1 MKFDGLEGEILEE
14 LTSSRLYATKSEAV
28 RSALVLLAVDLNLFE
43 RKKLWARIRNYPAR
57 ERKLET
63 VLNGIQV
70 VKNETT
76 RVY

>member
-43 RKKLWARIRNYPAR
+43 RKKLWARIRNYPVR